1 MGASR
6 TSNKD
11 ILAAI
16 EAQTDAISKLVSAIS
31 GTQAQPTPETGPRIV
46 DTVVPEAPANKPSEV
61 KVPSGYMTHQRSKA
75 QDHANAKG
83 EDVVLYARVNLAGEQ
98 KLAYC
103 LKSRWTSL
111 RDKGLIGAVAQF
123 NAS

>member
-1 MGASR
+1 MTASR
-6 TSNKD
+6 TSNKQ
-11 ILAAI
+11 ILTAI
-16 EAQTDAISKLVSAIS
+16 EAQTSAIAALAAAIS
-31 GTQAQPTPETGPRIV
+31 GKSATVKAESPVPVVDVSEPEVTR
-46 DTVVPEAPANKPSEV
+46 D
-61 KVPSGYMTHQRSKA
+61 VPSKVRVPADYMRHMRIKA

>member
-1 MGASR
+1 MTASR
-6 TSNKD
+6 TSNKQ
-11 ILAAI
+11 ILEAI
-16 EAQTDAISKLVSAIS
+16 EAQTSAITALAAAIS
-31 GTQAQPTPETGPRIV
+31 GTQVRPTPETGSRIE
-46 DTVVPEAPANKPSEV
+46 TVEPEV
-61 KVPSGYMTHQRSKA
+61 TRDVPSKVRVPADYMRHMRIKA

-111 RDKGLIGAVAQF
+111 RDKGLIGAIAQF

>member
-1 MGASR
+1 MTASR
-6 TSNKD
+6 TSNKQ
-11 ILAAI
+11 ILEAINEQTAAI
-16 EAQTDAISKLVSAIS
+16 MALASALS
-31 GTQAQPTPETGPRIV
+31 GGTKAEPVADTPV
-46 DTVVPEAPANKPSEV
+46 VTVEEPEV
-61 KVPSGYMTHQRSKA
+61 TRDVPSKVRVPADYMRHMRIKA